1 MKKTFRSEYNELITE
16 DFAAQKA
23 FPFSKA
29 SLP

>member
-1 MKKTFRSEYNELITE
+1 MKKIFCSEYNELITE